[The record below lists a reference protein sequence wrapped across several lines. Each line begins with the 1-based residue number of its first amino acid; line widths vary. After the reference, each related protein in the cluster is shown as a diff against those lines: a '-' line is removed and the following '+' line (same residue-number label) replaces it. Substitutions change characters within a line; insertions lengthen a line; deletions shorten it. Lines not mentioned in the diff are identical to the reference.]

1 MSNATYNL
9 HLKGFV
15 GGADLD
21 RNYVDF
27 MSLKTANECCVYA
40 EFLPKD
46 ANLIVFGYFVII
58 GLALVLMRR
67 LLEEHGKNLVFFT
80 GINNKL

>member
-15 GGADLD
+15 GVADFD

-27 MSLKTANECCVYA
+27 VLAQNSEPSVSVLIDSPGDSLAIA
-40 EFLPKD
+40 S
-46 ANLIVFGYFVII
+46 
-58 GLALVLMRR
+58 ALRQ
-67 LLEEHGKNLVFFT
+67 N
-80 GINNKL
+80 

>member
-15 GGADLD
+15 GGVDFD

-27 MSLKTANECCVYA
+27 VLAKNSEQSVSVLIDSPGNSLAIASAFRLIFEKNEIICV
-40 EFLPKD
+40 K
-46 ANLIVFGYFVII
+46 I
-58 GLALVLMRR
+58 
-67 LLEEHGKNLVFFT
+67 
-80 GINNKL
+80 

>member
-15 GGADLD
+15 GGADFD

-27 MSLKTANECCVYA
+27 VLAQNSEQSVSVLIDSPGDSLAIASAFRFIFEKT
-40 EFLPKD
+40 K
-46 ANLIVFGYFVII
+46 
-58 GLALVLMRR
+58 
-67 LLEEHGKNLVFFT
+67 
-80 GINNKL
+80 

>member
-15 GGADLD
+15 GGADFD

-27 MSLKTANECCVYA
+27 VLAQNSEQSVSVLIDSPGDSLAIA
-40 EFLPKD
+40 S
-46 ANLIVFGYFVII
+46 
-58 GLALVLMRR
+58 ALRQ
-67 LLEEHGKNLVFFT
+67 N
-80 GINNKL
+80 

>member
-15 GGADLD
+15 GGADFD

-27 MSLKTANECCVYA
+27 MSLKIANECCVYA
-40 EFLPKD
+40 EFSTE
-46 ANLIVFGYFVII
+46 
-58 GLALVLMRR
+58 RC
-67 LLEEHGKNLVFFT
+67 
-80 GINNKL
+80 

>member
-15 GGADLD
+15 GAADID

-27 MSLKTANECCVYA
+27 VLAQNSEQSVSVLIDSPGDSLAIASAFRFIFEKNEIICV
-40 EFLPKD
+40 K
-46 ANLIVFGYFVII
+46 I
-58 GLALVLMRR
+58 
-67 LLEEHGKNLVFFT
+67 
-80 GINNKL
+80 